1 MEFDKINFRK
11 FNPQKLYQASEEDDA
26 YLEEYGSTRK
36 PQRSEKRIL
45 SSLETSDKN
54 SQILLFLL
62 TSSKVFYV
70 LSRDERVEV
79 AD

>member
-54 SQILLFLL
+54 SQILL
-62 TSSKVFYV
+62 
-70 LSRDERVEV
+70 ERMKKRAQEIENRERLE
-79 AD
+79 